1 MDKIKEIIE
10 NLQSILDQ
18 GKYDEIVNIIKSLRK
33 QNNISSYEMASRLEI
48 VQSSYNM
55 KENKKVPFTS
65 IEFLNICNILNLD
78 LTMSYTMD
86 NNNHIIENDYICIV
100 NTIVKLR
107 EYNNITKDSMR
118 IMLNISFPNYIN
130 KENLK
135 SKKPFYLAELINIFT
150 ILGININLKYSYID
164 SNGMKV
170 NSEFNLLDKN

>member
-78 LTMSYTMD
+78 
-86 NNNHIIENDYICIV
+86 
-100 NTIVKLR
+100 
-107 EYNNITKDSMR
+107 
-118 IMLNISFPNYIN
+118 
-130 KENLK
+130 
-135 SKKPFYLAELINIFT
+135 
-150 ILGININLKYSYID
+150 
-164 SNGMKV
+164 
-170 NSEFNLLDKN
+170 